1 MLNKMENEIVIALN
15 MCEKDIIKLPI
26 NNIRINRAIKSLL
39 QANIISSKKSNDS
52 IEVRL
57 TEYYKSGKWD
67 MDEHKAYMKNLLKI
81 NA

>member
-15 MCEKDIIKLPI
+15 ICEKDIMKFPI
-26 NNIRINRAIKSLL
+26 NNVRINRAIKSLL
-39 QANIISSKKSNDS
+39 QANIISSNQLNDG

-67 MDEHKAYMKNLLKI
+67 IDEHNKYMKNLLKI
-81 NA
+81 P